1 MRSEMAL
8 PECVAKWH
16 EFQQISGEGEE
27 EENVHYDIIKKHR
40 DVAVSLACVSTI
52 NPSADARA

>member
-1 MRSEMAL
+1 MAL